1 MIFIKFYFQ
10 RTFRIRIT
18 LLNTINIENNLFL
31 SDLIFIV
38 TYTNII
44 SFNFFLQYSTN
55 KLLCYHFNTKLRKN
69 FYFQQFKKTCFNYL
83 SCNAFFNRLLHLS
96 LLVQFSKTHSLQHKN
111 FLKSLFIAL
120 GCFPLNF
127 KHYHLKF
134 DYAIFIF
141 LV

>member
-44 SFNFFLQYSTN
+44 SFNFFYNTQQINYSATI
-55 KLLCYHFNTKLRKN
+55 LIPN
-69 FYFQQFKKTCFNYL
+69 FGK
-83 SCNAFFNRLLHLS
+83 
-96 LLVQFSKTHSLQHKN
+96 
-111 FLKSLFIAL
+111 
-120 GCFPLNF
+120 
-127 KHYHLKF
+127 
-134 DYAIFIF
+134 IFIF
-141 LV
+141 NSLRKRALTI